1 MIHRRVYEEVLNR
14 LTATSSVVL
23 LGPRQVGKTT
33 LARALADERGP
44 AAVYLDLESTVDRR
58 RLSDPEQFLGA
69 QRGKLVVIDEIHRA
83 PGLFPILRGIIDDR
97 RRAGD
102 RVGHFLLLG
111 SASLDLMRQASES
124 LTGRTSYIELASID
138 AGELRTQ
145 DDHEKMPSV
154 ETLWLRGGFP
164 ESLLA
169 ADDATSLAWRRDFV
183 RAYLEREVPMFA
195 PRLPSATIERCWR
208 MLAHGQ
214 GSLLNQSQ
222 LAAAL
227 GVSATAVG
235 RYVDLLVDLLLVRRL
250 LPWSGNAKKRLV
262 RSPKI
267 YVRDSGLVHAL
278 LDLETLHD
286 ISGHAVAGASWEG
299 LAIETLIAAAGD
311 RYTPSFYRTA
321 DGAEVDLVLERG
333 GVVAMAVE
341 IKRNSAPAPSK
352 GLRLA
357 CDVLQPQEVFI
368 VHGGSSE
375 WPAGDGITAIPLQ
388 TLAVRIASSRR

>member
-1 MIHRRVYEEVLNR
+1 MIHRRVEAQVSAR
-14 LTATSSVVL
+14 LLATPSVVL

-33 LARALADERGP
+33 LARAIADARGTN
-44 AAVYLDLESTVDRR
+44 AIYLDLESSADQR
-58 RLSDPEQFLGA
+58 RLSEPEQFLAA
-69 QRGKLVVIDEIHRA
+69 QQGKLVVIDEIHRA
-83 PGLFPILRGIIDDR
+83 PGLFPILRGVIDAR

-111 SASLDLMRQASES
+111 SASLDLMRQSSES
-124 LTGRTSYIELASID
+124 LAGRTSYIELSGID
-138 AGELRTQ
+138 AAELRAQTGRATTP
-145 DDHEKMPSV
+145 DL
-154 ETLWLRGGFP
+154 ETLWVRGGFP

-169 ADDATSLAWRRDFV
+169 ADDDTSLAWRRDLV

-195 PRLPSATIERCWR
+195 PRMPSTTIERCWR

-227 GVSATAVG
+227 GVSSPAVA

-250 LPWSGNAKKRLV
+250 PPWSGNARKRLV
-262 RSPKI
+262 RSPKM

-278 LDLETLHD
+278 LDLPTLHA
-286 ISGHAVAGASWEG
+286 ITGHAVAGASWEG

-311 RYTPSFYRTA
+311 RYTPMFYRTA

-333 GVVAMAVE
+333 GVVAVAVE
-341 IKRNSAPAPSK
+341 IKRSSAPVPSR

-357 CDVLQPQEVFI
+357 CEVLQPQEVFI
-368 VHGGSSE
+368 AHGGNGE
-375 WPAGDGITAIPLQ
+375 WPAGNGITAVPLDV
-388 TLAVRIASSRR
+388 LAGRIAEAG

>member
-1 MIHRRVYEEVLNR
+1 MIQRRIQALVSER
-14 LTATSSVVL
+14 LRSTSSVVL

-33 LARALADERGP
+33 LARTIADERGTG
-44 AAVYLDLESTVDRR
+44 AVYLDLESAADQR
-58 RLSDPEQFLGA
+58 RLSDPEQFLAA
-69 QRGKLVVIDEIHRA
+69 QHGKLVVIDEIHRA
-83 PGLFPILRGIIDDR
+83 PGLFPILRGLIDAR

-102 RVGHFLLLG
+102 RFGHFLLLG
-111 SASLDLMRQASES
+111 SASLDLMRQSSES
-124 LTGRTSYIELASID
+124 LAGRTSYIELAGID
-138 AGELRTQ
+138 AGELGTQ
-145 DDHEKMPSV
+145 DEHATTASV
-154 ETLWLRGGFP
+154 DTLWVRGGFP

-169 ADDATSLAWRRDFV
+169 PDDHTSLAWRRDLV

-227 GVSATAVG
+227 GVSAPAVG

-250 LPWSGNAKKRLV
+250 QPWSGNAKKRLV
-262 RSPKI
+262 RSPKT

-286 ISGHAVAGASWEG
+286 VTGHAVAGASWEG

-311 RYTPSFYRTA
+311 RYTPTFYRTA
-321 DGAEVDLVLERG
+321 DGTEVDLVLERG

-341 IKRNSAPAPSK
+341 IKRSSAPAPSR

-357 CDVLQPQEVFI
+357 CEVLEPKEVFI
-368 VHGGSSE
+368 VHGGSGE
-375 WPAGDGITAIPLQ
+375 WPAGDGIIAIPLHA
-388 TLAVRIASSRR
+388 LAVRLAAST

>member
-1 MIHRRVYEEVLNR
+1 MIHRRVHALLSDR
-14 LTATSSVVL
+14 LRSTSSVVL

-33 LARALADERGP
+33 LAHQVADVLGD
-44 AAVYLDLESTVDRR
+44 AAVYLDLESSADQR
-58 RLSDPEQFLGA
+58 RLSDPEQFLAA
-69 QRGKLVVIDEIHRA
+69 QHGKLVVIDEIHRA
-83 PGLFPILRGIIDDR
+83 PGLFPILRGLIDAR

-102 RVGHFLLLG
+102 RFGHFLLLG
-111 SASLDLMRQASES
+111 SASLDLMRQSSES
-124 LTGRTSYIELASID
+124 LAGRAAYVELAGID
-138 AGELRTQ
+138 AGELRSQ
-145 DDHEKMPSV
+145 GDDATPPSV
-154 ETLWLRGGFP
+154 DTLWVRGGFP
-164 ESLLA
+164 DSLLA
-169 ADDATSLAWRRDFV
+169 PDDHTSLAWRRDLV

-195 PRLPSATIERCWR
+195 PRLPSATIARCWR
-208 MLAHGQ
+208 MIAHGQ

-222 LAAAL
+222 LAASL
-227 GVSATAVG
+227 GVSAPAVG

-250 LPWSGNAKKRLV
+250 QPWSGNARKRLV

-286 ISGHAVAGASWEG
+286 VTGHPVAGASWEG

-311 RYTPSFYRTA
+311 RYTPTFYRTA

-341 IKRNSAPAPSK
+341 IKRSSAPTPSR

-357 CDVLQPQEVFI
+357 REVLQPNEVFI
-368 VHGGSSE
+368 AHGGGGE
-375 WPAGDGITAIPLQ
+375 WPAGDGIAAIPLQ
-388 TLAVRIASSRR
+388 SLAVRLADAR